1 MPMSSAPMNMS
12 CAGVRRGTYA
22 GSEGGAGDT
31 CYAAVYH
38 AKQGG
43 RSDFNSKDSR
53 EVARED
59 ESQDRGSFFRLLFC
73 PPSSTLSLS
82 SLPSLSPSLL
92 QSPSS
97 AFLSLSSQDLS
108 SPFLTSLPFPTLPSL
123 SPSFP
128 PFVSLARIHTA
139 QITHERSSYRRRR
152 EHRRKQEMTTIKR
165 S

>member
-1 MPMSSAPMNMS
+1 MREA
-12 CAGVRRGTYA
+12 R
-22 GSEGGAGDT
+22 AGDT
-31 CYAAVYH
+31 GDVSVYH

-59 ESQDRGSFFRLLFC
+59 ESQDRGSFFRLLFL
-73 PPSSTLSLS
+73 SSFLYSFSLLS
-82 SLPSLSPSLL
+82 SLSLPLLPSPSLL
-92 QSPSS
+92 QSSSS
-97 AFLSLSSQDLS
+97 AFISLSNQDLS

-123 SPSFP
+123 SPSIP
-128 PFVSLARIHTA
+128 PFVSLTRIHTA